1 MFGMSLRPGVKVQKG
16 EVQPSRP
23 TVCRVEV
30 TPPWRNLPVL
40 WRICVRC
47 NQTGIDRG
55 KGFPQR
61 CPECGGKGIILTED
75 GKAVLE
81 LLEVVKSHSP
91 VADKEVQEAIEK
103 HQAEINERAR
113 RTEEERKA
121 AAKREEE
128 RQKALEKLVKAG
140 FHRDELRW

>member
-1 MFGMSLRPGVKVQKG
+1 MFGMRQNEGITVQKG
-16 EVQPSRP
+16 EVEANRP

-30 TPPWRNLPVL
+30 TPPRRNLPVL
-40 WRICVRC
+40 WRSCVRC
-47 NQTGIDRG
+47 DQTGIDRG

-81 LLEVVKSHSP
+81 LLEVAESHSH
-91 VADKEVQEAIEK
+91 VTDEEVQVAIEK
-103 HQAEINERAR
+103 HQAEIKERAR
-113 RTEEERKA
+113 RTEEEQKA

>member
-1 MFGMSLRPGVKVQKG
+1 MFGMRQNQGITVQKG
-16 EVQPSRP
+16 EVEANRP

-30 TPPWRNLPVL
+30 TPPRRYLPVL

-47 NQTGIDRG
+47 DQTGIDRG

-81 LLEVVKSHSP
+81 LLEVVESHSP
-91 VADKEVQEAIEK
+91 VADKEIQEAIEK

-140 FHRDELRW
+140 FNPDELRW

>member
-1 MFGMSLRPGVKVQKG
+1 MFGMALRPGVKVEKG
-16 EVQPSRP
+16 EIQPSRP

-30 TPPWRNLPVL
+30 TPPRRNLPVL

-75 GKAVLE
+75 GKAILE
-81 LLEVVKSHSP
+81 LLEIVESHSP
-91 VADKEVQEAIEK
+91 VTDEEVQEAIEK
-103 HQAEINERAR
+103 HQAEIKERAR
-113 RTEEERKA
+113 RTEEELKA